1 MFLDPSDKKNK
12 KIIIILIMLV
22 LICIIFTTSS
32 FFVIYCF
39 KMSCAIYFA
48 SFGGKNHSDEV
59 EVSKTDVYI
68 H

>member
-1 MFLDPSDKKNK
+1 
-12 KIIIILIMLV
+12 MLV

-39 KMSCAIYFA
+39 KMSCAIYFV

>member
-1 MFLDPSDKKNK
+1 
-12 KIIIILIMLV
+12 MLV
-22 LICIIFTTSS
+22 LICIILLRLA
-32 FFVIYCF
+32 FFVIYCL
-39 KMSCAIYFA
+39 KMCCAINFV